1 MCFSGFL
8 VESQEK
14 IPKIKK
20 IQKNHNKV
28 KKKEREKN
36 ADSEKAVHESMKLS
50 QIEEKVRNL
59 INLVDQ
65 LEQK

>member
-1 MCFSGFL
+1 MKDLELLNKLEIKVRNL
-8 VESQEK
+8 VSSL
-14 IPKIKK
+14 
-20 IQKNHNKV
+20 
-28 KKKEREKN
+28 KKEREKN

-65 LEQK
+65 LEKQ

>member
-1 MCFSGFL
+1 MKDLQLLNKLEIKVRDL
-8 VESQEK
+8 VSSLK
-14 IPKIKK
+14 R
-20 IQKNHNKV
+20 
-28 KKKEREKN
+28 EREKN

-65 LEQK
+65 LEKQ

>member
-1 MCFSGFL
+1 MKDLQLLNKLEIKVLDL
-8 VESQEK
+8 VSSL
-14 IPKIKK
+14 
-20 IQKNHNKV
+20 
-28 KKKEREKN
+28 KKEREKN

-65 LEQK
+65 LEKQ

>member
-1 MCFSGFL
+1 MKNLELLNKLEINVRDL
-8 VESQEK
+8 VSSLK
-14 IPKIKK
+14 R
-20 IQKNHNKV
+20 
-28 KKKEREKN
+28 EREKN

-65 LEQK
+65 LEKQ

>member
-1 MCFSGFL
+1 MKNLELLNNLEINVRDL
-8 VESQEK
+8 VSSLK
-14 IPKIKK
+14 R
-20 IQKNHNKV
+20 
-28 KKKEREKN
+28 EREKN

-65 LEQK
+65 LEKQ

>member
-1 MCFSGFL
+1 MKNIELLNNLEIKVRDL
-8 VESQEK
+8 VSSLK
-14 IPKIKK
+14 R
-20 IQKNHNKV
+20 
-28 KKKEREKN
+28 EREKN

-65 LEQK
+65 LEQQ

>member
-1 MCFSGFL
+1 MKDLELLSKLEIKVRDL
-8 VESQEK
+8 VSSL
-14 IPKIKK
+14 
-20 IQKNHNKV
+20 
-28 KKKEREKN
+28 KKEREKN

-65 LEQK
+65 LEQQ

>member
-1 MCFSGFL
+1 MKDLELLSKLELKVRDL
-8 VESQEK
+8 VSSL
-14 IPKIKK
+14 
-20 IQKNHNKV
+20 
-28 KKKEREKN
+28 KKEREKN

>member
-1 MCFSGFL
+1 MKDLELLNKLELKVRDL
-8 VESQEK
+8 VSSL
-14 IPKIKK
+14 
-20 IQKNHNKV
+20 
-28 KKKEREKN
+28 KKEREKN
-36 ADSEKAVHESMKLS
+36 AESEKAVHESMKLS

>member
-1 MCFSGFL
+1 MKDIELLNKLELKVRDL
-8 VESQEK
+8 VSSL
-14 IPKIKK
+14 
-20 IQKNHNKV
+20 N
-28 KKKEREKN
+28 KEREKN

>member
-1 MCFSGFL
+1 MKDLELLNKLELKVRDL
-8 VESQEK
+8 VSSL
-14 IPKIKK
+14 
-20 IQKNHNKV
+20 
-28 KKKEREKN
+28 KKEREKN

-65 LEQK
+65 LEKQ

>member
-1 MCFSGFL
+1 MKDIELLNKLELKVRDL
-8 VESQEK
+8 VSSL
-14 IPKIKK
+14 
-20 IQKNHNKV
+20 N
-28 KKKEREKN
+28 KEREKN

-65 LEQK
+65 LEKQKYER

>member
-1 MCFSGFL
+1 MKNLELLNKLEVNVRDL
-8 VESQEK
+8 VSSLK
-14 IPKIKK
+14 R
-20 IQKNHNKV
+20 
-28 KKKEREKN
+28 EREKN

-65 LEQK
+65 LEQQ